1 MIYPVHPNP
10 KIKEVVYRKLGN
22 NNGIFLIDPVS
33 VLDMHNLMDRCYL
46 IMTDSGGIQEEAPS
60 FDKPV
65 IVLRNE
71 TERMEIIE
79 NGAAVL
85 AGTDSNDIFNKTQM
99 ILDDELLYKKMA
111 NTENPYGDG
120 YASKRIADIITD
132 ILGK

>member
-1 MIYPVHPNP
+1 
-10 KIKEVVYRKLGN
+10 
-22 NNGIFLIDPVS
+22 
-33 VLDMHNLMDRCYL
+33 MHNLMDRCYL